1 MYFSIKHERIE
12 KMQIIIVGAGKL
24 GFKLAESL
32 SQKDNHVTILDIEA
46 RAIEKASDQ
55 LDVLTI
61 KGNGMQLDIL
71 ENMNTSKADLLIAA
85 TSSDESNIL
94 ICSMAKRLGC
104 KMVVARVRNPEYTR
118 QLSFIKAEMGIDH
131 IVTPELAM
139 AKEIVK
145 YLLKGHALHMEE
157 FAKGKVTML
166 DIKIQS
172 IPSFTGKKIRELQI
186 PESILIAAIHR
197 EGNIIIPN
205 GDVELNATDT
215 LYLIGKKD
223 SINGFCKST
232 GNLSS
237 RKYIKKAL
245 ILGGGKAGYFL
256 AQKLIKNGVLVKIIE
271 QDKARCKY
279 LAEQIPEALVIYG
292 DGSDVNLL
300 AEENIT
306 EMDAMVSVTGY
317 DEENLLLALLAKQYG
332 VEKVVA
338 KVSRPSFIPI
348 IEKLGIDLAV
358 NPIMI
363 TASEILR
370 FIQGGRVVSLSLLL
384 GGNAEVLEII
394 VNRDSKIV
402 GKMLYELGLP
412 KGIII
417 GAIEHEGKVIIPN
430 GNSIIHPGDRVIV
443 FCLESEVSTLERFM
457 YPSKGG
463 FLNEFWNNYKGVG
476 KPASF

>member
-1 MYFSIKHERIE
+1 
-12 KMQIIIVGAGKL
+12 MQIIIVGAGKL

-32 SQKDNHVTILDIEA
+32 SQKDNHVTIIDTDA
-46 RAIEKASDQ
+46 RAIERASDQ

-61 KGNGMQLDIL
+61 KGNGVQLDTL
-71 ENMNTSKADLLIAA
+71 ESINVSKTHLLIAA

-104 KMVVARVRNPEYTR
+104 KMVVARVRNPEYSK

-131 IVTPELAM
+131 IVTPEQAM

-157 FAKGKVTML
+157 FAKGKVSML
-166 DIKIQS
+166 DIRVQN
-172 IPSFTGKKIRELQI
+172 IPNFTGKKIKELQM
-186 PESILIAAIHR
+186 PESILIVAIHR
-197 EGNIIIPN
+197 EGNIIIPY
-205 GDVELNATDT
+205 GDVELHPTDT
-215 LYLIGKKD
+215 LYLIGKKE
-223 SINGFCKST
+223 SINTFCKTS
-232 GNLSS
+232 GNLSTK
-237 RKYIKKAL
+237 KYIKKAL
-245 ILGGGKAGYFL
+245 ILGGGKAGYYL
-256 AQKLIKNGVLVKIIE
+256 ANKLIKNGVQVKIIE
-271 QDKARCKY
+271 QDKERCKY

-300 AEENIT
+300 VEENI
-306 EMDAMVSVTGY
+306 EDMDALVSVTGY

-358 NPIMI
+358 NPVLI

-394 VNRDSKIV
+394 TNYDSKIV
-402 GKMLYELGLP
+402 GKKLHELGLP

-417 GAIEHEGKVIIPN
+417 GAIEHEGKVLIPN

-443 FCLESEVSTLERFM
+443 FCLESEIATLERFM

-463 FLNEFWNNYKGVG
+463 FLNELWNNHKGAG
-476 KPASF
+476 KSASF